1 MRLKYK
7 HPVIWVLLLLAQMV
21 MACNDNA
28 KDTAISL
35 VSESV
40 VKIGYGGGEELVKF
54 ICYDKW
60 AISSDVAWIKFVSP
74 TEGNGNA
81 IVKINIDKNT
91 STEKRIGKLTIVCGG
106 NVEVIEV
113 EQAIQTIGFVHKHPS
128 ILYTK
133 EELLNI
139 KSIIEAGSSASITAT
154 YNNLMNRCNKALTYA
169 TTPYT
174 GQDPAKFIDAS
185 YAPGSNSRDL
195 AMAYWFTK
203 DEKYAQKSIEIMEVW
218 AKACKDISYVA
229 DAGSAM
235 YLARGMY
242 PMVCAYDMLVS
253 ENIMDEETK
262 KNIIDWFQILY
273 REGILSIEK
282 WENNDY
288 FNKQYFQNHLV
299 AHTMGIL
306 MLGLVTDND
315 ELIQF
320 AIDSP
325 SNPRDIYELL
335 TGCIFMDG
343 DIPCSR
349 EKAGA
354 PAPVKGEIYDRY
366 RHDTAPLKGLQ
377 YTHLTL
383 TLLSTN
389 ARMCY
394 NNGLDIFAYTAP
406 TGENLRYPFEYY
418 SDFYRLMDSCIK
430 SGYYCGETERL
441 AKAGDNPGM
450 YEIGFRYY
458 PDSESIKQM
467 INSGTFNRESSY
479 MDLFGYTRFLSAGID
494 E

>member
-1 MRLKYK
+1 MKIEYK
-7 HPVIWVLLLLAQMV
+7 HLVILALLFLTQMII
-21 MACNDNA
+21 ACNDNS
-28 KDTAISL
+28 KDTEISL
-35 VSESV
+35 VSENPV
-40 VKIGYGGGEELVKF
+40 RIGYGGGEELIKF
-54 ICYDKW
+54 ICFDKW
-60 AISSDVAWIKFVSP
+60 TISSDVSWIKFVSP
-74 TEGNGNA
+74 TEGSGNA
-81 IVKINIDKNT
+81 IIKINVDKNT
-91 STEKRIGKLTIVCGG
+91 SAAKRVGKLSIACGS
-106 NVEVIEV
+106 NMEVVEV
-113 EQAIQTIGFVHKHPS
+113 EQAFQTIGISHKHPS

-139 KSIIEAGSSASITAT
+139 KSMITAGNPADITAT
-154 YNNLMNRCNKALTYA
+154 YNNLMSRCNKALTYTA
-169 TTPYT
+169 TPYT
-174 GQDPAKFIDAS
+174 GQDPAKFIEAS
-185 YAPGSNSRDL
+185 YIPGSNSRDL
-195 AMAYWFTK
+195 AMAYWFTQDK
-203 DEKYAQKSIEIMEVW
+203 KYAQKSIEIIEVW

-253 ENIMDEETK
+253 ENIMDESTK
-262 KNIIDWFQILY
+262 KNITDWFLVLY
-273 REGILSIEK
+273 REGMSSIEK
-282 WENNDY
+282 WEDNDY
-288 FNKQYFQNHLV
+288 FNKQYYQNHLV

-306 MLGLVTDND
+306 MLGLATDND

-349 EKAGA
+349 EKAGS
-354 PAPVKGEIYDRY
+354 PVPVKGEIYDRY

-383 TLLSTN
+383 TLLATN

-394 NNGLDIFAYTAP
+394 NNGLDMFAYTAP

-430 SGYYCGETERL
+430 SGYYCGETDRL
-441 AKAGDNPGM
+441 AKAGDYPGM
-450 YEIGFRYY
+450 YEMGLRYY
-458 PDSESIKQM
+458 PDSEPIRQL
-467 INSGTFNRESSY
+467 INSGTFNRETSY
-479 MDLFGYTRFLSAGID
+479 MDMFGYTRFLSAGIN